1 MRRFWP
7 LIIFAVILVIS
18 TISQQ
23 NKSLP
28 TASQPQQV
36 KRIISL
42 SPSITETLFA
52 VGAGNKVVGVTKFCD
67 YPAAAQSIAKVGGFI
82 DPNIEAI
89 IALQPDLV
97 ILLASHNRLA
107 SQLKQL
113 KIPTLVVKNR
123 RVAEIKNTISV
134 IGKRIG
140 HREQAKQLL
149 ASIEQKQAFIAA
161 KTKDQAKP
169 RVMIAMGHS
178 IGSEKIK
185 KTYIAGNQ
193 DFYNDLIQLAGG
205 VNAYQGVNL
214 QVPSVSIEGIMQI
227 NPQVIIDIFPEADDH
242 SNDLNQVLHAW
253 QQLSHVNAVINK
265 RVYLIEKSY
274 ATIPGPRIVLLLE
287 DIARLLHPEINWS
300 TSPT

>member
-134 IGKRIG
+134 KGKRIG